1 MTTTLREK
9 GVSFRKVKRVGIATV
24 SVTYRSAS
32 AAGKIT
38 EVISKEF
45 PLFSSPKSGER
56 ALLFSLND
64 DEQER
69 IHEWATSQALE
80 TIRNRIDKFGVTEPL
95 IQKQG
100 KREIVIQLPGLKDP
114 DRAIAL
120 IGKTAVLAFKLV
132 DSDGDLQRAI
142 GGRVPIGDELL
153 YQRQVDATTGA
164 ISTVPFL
171 IRKKILLTGD
181 LLTDARVSI
190 DTQYNEPYVSLTFNN
205 AGAKRFDAVTAENVG
220 QRLAIAVL
228 AFKLVDS
235 DGDLQR
241 AIGGRVPIGDEL
253 LYQRQVDATTG
264 AISTVPFLIRKKIL
278 LTGDLL
284 TDARV
289 SIDTQYNEPYVSLT
303 FNNAGAKRFDAV
315 TAENVGQRLAIIL
328 DGNVYS
334 APNINERISGGR
346 AQISGNFTYEEA
358 TDLAIV
364 LRAGALPAPVTI
376 IQNVTVGPTLGRDSI
391 KAGVR
396 ATIIGEFLVLLF
408 MIIYYR
414 LSGVIANIAMIL
426 NILMLLGAMAWFNA
440 TLTLPGI
447 AGIILTIGMGV
458 DSNVL
463 IFERI
468 KEELRAGRTPRSAV
482 NAGYDN
488 AWWTIVDAHVT
499 TLITAAVLFQFGSG
513 PIKGFAVTLSLGIMI
528 NLFTALVGT
537 KLLLDILNQK
547 FKIEKLSI

>member
-1 MTTTLREK
+1 MKSIFWRFIALAFFFVLALVLFLPSTSLYGSLPSFWRSTVPKIVLGLDLQGGTHLVLEVDTEKAVENFSQRLAEEVTTTLRQE
-9 GVSFRKVKRVGIATV
+9 GVSFRKVKRVGLASV
-24 SVTYRSAS
+24 AVTYRNAS
-32 AAGKIT
+32 AAGRIT
-38 EVISKEF
+38 EVVSEEF
-45 PLFSSPKSGER
+45 PLFSTPKTGER
-56 ALLFSLND
+56 ELLFSLND
-64 DEQER
+64 DEQKR
-69 IHEWATSQALE
+69 IHEWSTSQALE

-100 KREIVIQLPGLKDP
+100 EREIVIQLPGLKDP

-120 IGKTAVLAFKLV
+120 IGKTAVLEFKLV
-132 DSDGDLQRAI
+132 DSEGDVRRAVE
-142 GGRVPIGDELL
+142 GQVPIGDELL
-153 YQRQVDATTGA
+153 YQRQVDKTTGA
-164 ISTVPFL
+164 VSRTPFL
-171 IRKKILLTGD
+171 IKKKTLLTGD

-205 AGAKRFDAVTAENVG
+205 AGAKRFDTVTADNVG
-220 QRLAIAVL
+220 
-228 AFKLVDS
+228 K
-235 DGDLQR
+235 
-241 AIGGRVPIGDEL
+241 
-253 LYQRQVDATTG
+253 
-264 AISTVPFLIRKKIL
+264 
-278 LTGDLL
+278 
-284 TDARV
+284 
-289 SIDTQYNEPYVSLT
+289 
-303 FNNAGAKRFDAV
+303 
-315 TAENVGQRLAIIL
+315 RLAIIL

-358 TDLAIV
+358 TDLAII

-391 KAGVR
+391 NAGVR
-396 ATIIGEFLVLLF
+396 ATIIGGVLVLLF
-408 MIIYYR
+408 MIVYYR
-414 LSGVIANIAMIL
+414 LSGIIANSAMIL

-513 PIKGFAVTLSLGIMI
+513 PIKGFAVTLSLGILI

-547 FKIEKLSI
+547 FKIERLSI